1 MDINKI
7 KDFNQKVLAIFGSLA
22 IILVAILIFWAL
34 SEIIS
39 SRFSRH
45 HNEAEII
52 SNEKAKENFKNNIRT
67 QQVSFEDL
75 QLVDT
80 VNTIYLIPVSQTS
93 LKMAEYLSKK
103 DKSGG
108 DRGLL
113 NVYGSRSDFYYD
125 NRTFNNA
132 LIYDAKDA
140 SIQKL
145 FDKRLSI
152 NRITIE
158 KIAGKSYI
166 LIAATDKD
174 TNKDGILDVEDFKT
188 LYIYSTTTKSLTE
201 IKSENTDF
209 VEYKVISEKEQL
221 IINYGLDKNKNGK
234 YDWDEPMIMKG
245 YSIRDKKLSDI
256 IAPELIRE
264 LQNTL
269 DGKK

>member
-22 IILVAILIFWAL
+22 IIFVAILIYWAI
-34 SEIIS
+34 SELIS
-39 SRFSRH
+39 SRSRRH
-45 HNEAEII
+45 SNEAEII
-52 SNEKAKENFKNNIRT
+52 SNEKANENFENNIRT
-67 QQVSFEDL
+67 QQVSFENL
-75 QLVDT
+75 LLVDT
-80 VNTIYLIPVSQTS
+80 VNTVYLIPVSQTS
-93 LKMAEYLSKK
+93 LKMAEYLSKS
-103 DKSGG
+103 DKSRG
-108 DRGLL
+108 DQSLL
-113 NVYGSRSDFYYD
+113 NLYGGRSDFYYD
-125 NRTFNNA
+125 NHSFNNA
-132 LIYDAKDA
+132 LIYDARDA
-140 SIQKL
+140 SVQKL

-158 KIAGKSYI
+158 KIAGKSYV

-188 LYIYSTTTKSLTE
+188 LYIYSTEAKTLTE

-209 VEYKVISEKEQL
+209 VEYKVILEKELL

-234 YDWDEPMIMKG
+234 YNWDEPMIMKG
-245 YSIRDKKLSDI
+245 YTLRDKKLSDI
-256 IAPELIRE
+256 IAPELIHE